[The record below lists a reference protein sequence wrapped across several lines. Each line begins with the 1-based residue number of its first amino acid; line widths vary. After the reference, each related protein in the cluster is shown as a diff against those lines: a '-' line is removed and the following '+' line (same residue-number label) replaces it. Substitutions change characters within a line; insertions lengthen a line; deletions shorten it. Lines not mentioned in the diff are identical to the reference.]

1 MDLQI
6 FIRLFLFIVVVLS
19 LVCFNVI
26 SSRCRLSQI
35 ISLLLSLICYRIVLL
50 MRFMVFINLI
60 LIDSLLWLRRL

>member
-6 FIRLFLFIVVVLS
+6 FIRFFLFIVVVLS
-19 LVCFNVI
+19 LVRFNVI